1 MELTTAAIRGIGIF
15 KDNILTAIVVEN
27 GKPVH
32 YSVSE
37 MGNKDMEDL
46 YEVNVAQINN

>member
-15 KDNILTAIVVEN
+15 KDANLIAIVVEN

-32 YSVSE
+32 YTVSE
-37 MGNKDMEDL
+37 MGNKEMEEL
-46 YEVNVAQINN
+46 YEVNVAQIKN

>member
-32 YSVSE
+32 YSVEE
-37 MGNKDMEDL
+37 MGNQAMEQL
-46 YEVNVAQINN
+46 YEVNIAKLSN